1 MLAAIVALAF
11 GVGIVVPA
19 GAQGSVA
26 ARSSVGGARAHVSDY
41 VSTLVGTES
50 KRELSTGNTYPAV
63 ARPWGMNFWSPQT
76 GKMGDGWMY
85 TYTADKIVGFKQTHQ
100 PSPWINDYGQFC
112 IMPVTVSRSTVS
124 DPAASGAE
132 PGAAGMRADES
143 GAAVWRGAGPAF
155 KERDR
160 ASWFSHKSETAKPYL
175 YSVYLADY
183 NVFAEVSA
191 AQRGAMLRFAFP
203 EEKLSY
209 IVVDALDE
217 GSAVSIDREHNR
229 ITGYSTKNDGSV
241 PENFK
246 DWFVIES
253 DTPFEYVATVTDST
267 LAEGSLTAAGEHTY
281 ALVGFKTVK
290 GQKVTLRVAS
300 SFISVEQA
308 MLNLRE
314 VQGKSFEALVAEG
327 RQVWDDVLGRIQ
339 VEDLELTGK
348 GAAGGSNGASG
359 LARSGGKKAE
369 AMTGAA
375 GAGAGG
381 SKGSVAGAAG
391 DDLTAAEEAATVD
404 NLRTFYSC
412 LYRATLFPRDLS
424 EINEKGE
431 RVHYSPYNGTICS
444 GYLFTDTG
452 FWDTF
457 RSLFPLLNLV
467 YPEMSEKMQEGL
479 VNTYIESGFLPEWA
493 SPGHRGCMVGNN
505 SCSVVADAYLT
516 GRRGYDIEK
525 LWEAVV
531 HGTSA
536 VNLTVSSCGRLGW
549 EQYNKLGYIPYNV
562 GINESAAR
570 TLEYAYDDWCIYQ
583 LGKALGKPSSE
594 IEVYAKRALNYRNL
608 FDSST
613 GLMRGRNA
621 DGTFQSPFNPL
632 KWGDAFTEGNSLQ
645 YTWSVFHDP
654 AGLMKL
660 MGGRERFVE
669 KLDSMFTIAPDYDA
683 SYYGGIIHEIRE
695 MQVMNMGNY
704 AHGNQPVQHMIYLYD
719 WAGEPWKAQFRV
731 RDVMR
736 KLYSAAPDG
745 YCGDEDNGQTSA
757 WYVFSALGFYPVC
770 PGSGQYAIGSPLFR
784 KVSVALPGGKRLE
797 IRAEGNS
804 PAALYI
810 ESLKVNAKPWS
821 HNFLNYSDLAAG
833 ARIEFR
839 MSTEPNLQRGTAAG
853 DRPYSFSD

>member
-11 GVGIVVPA
+11 GAVFAAPT
-19 GAQGSVA
+19 GAQEQGSVA
-26 ARSSVGGARAHVSDY
+26 KQTIAAGACAHVSDY

-124 DPAASGAE
+124 GPAASGVRSEAE
-132 PGAAGMRADES
+132 M
-143 GAAVWRGAGPAF
+143 GAGDSVNAGLRGSGLAF

-183 NVFAEVSA
+183 DVFAEVSA

-217 GSAVSIDREHNR
+217 GSAVNIDREHNR
-229 ITGYSTKNDGSV
+229 IIGYSTKNDGGV

-253 DTPFEYVATVTDST
+253 DTPFEYVATAKDST
-267 LAEGSLTAAGEHTY
+267 LAEGTLTAAGEHTY

-300 SFISVEQA
+300 SFISIEQA

-314 VQGKSFEALVAEG
+314 VEGKSFEALVAEG
-327 RQVWDDVLGRIQ
+327 RQAWDDVLGRIQ

-348 GAAGGSNGASG
+348 GAAGDP
-359 LARSGGKKAE
+359 
-369 AMTGAA
+369 
-375 GAGAGG
+375 
-381 SKGSVAGAAG
+381 KG
-391 DDLTAAEEAATVD
+391 TVD

-412 LYRATLFPRDLS
+412 LYRATLFPRDMS

-467 YPEMSEKMQEGL
+467 YPEMSERMQEGL
-479 VNTYIESGFLPEWA
+479 VNTYNESGFLPEWA
-493 SPGHRGCMVGNN
+493 SPGHRGCMAGGKKWYARVAGTYGKAGNAMTPKGVLEN
-505 SCSVVADAYLT
+505 SQFNTSNIDAKFGFKPAANQLL
-516 GRRGYDIEK
+516 K
-525 LWEAVV
+525 LQFQRNYSW
-531 HGTSA
+531 
-536 VNLTVSSCGRLGW
+536 
-549 EQYNKLGYIPYNV
+549 NV
-562 GINESAAR
+562 GIPGGSAFPGTATATYTGISR
-570 TLEYAYDDWCIYQ
+570 TL
-583 LGKALGKPSSE
+583 
-594 IEVYAKRALNYRNL
+594 
-608 FDSST
+608 F
-613 GLMRGRNA
+613 
-621 DGTFQSPFNPL
+621 
-632 KWGDAFTEGNSLQ
+632 
-645 YTWSVFHDP
+645 
-654 AGLMKL
+654 
-660 MGGRERFVE
+660 
-669 KLDSMFTIAPDYDA
+669 DA
-683 SYYGGIIHEIRE
+683 SYEISKITDKFSSLKFSYFHQDIQRNVMMLPNSETTVKLSTGMTQVTRPDSITPKASHITNGGQIQCTFNLSENNTLIAGIDVWNRRMSSTREKYITMSVYKPDGDLAKTNKLVRYETPLPTSTFTSAGIYVQDEAHLMDGRLTLTAGGRIDDIHERDGRDEERRPEPGGDGGI
-695 MQVMNMGNY
+695 
-704 AHGNQPVQHMIYLYD
+704 L
-719 WAGEPWKAQFRV
+719 
-731 RDVMR
+731 
-736 KLYSAAPDG
+736 
-745 YCGDEDNGQTSA
+745 
-757 WYVFSALGFYPVC
+757 
-770 PGSGQYAIGSPLFR
+770 
-784 KVSVALPGGKRLE
+784 
-797 IRAEGNS
+797 
-804 PAALYI
+804 
-810 ESLKVNAKPWS
+810 
-821 HNFLNYSDLAAG
+821 
-833 ARIEFR
+833 
-839 MSTEPNLQRGTAAG
+839 
-853 DRPYSFSD
+853 

>member
-11 GVGIVVPA
+11 GAVFAAPT
-19 GAQGSVA
+19 GAQEQGSVA
-26 ARSSVGGARAHVSDY
+26 KQTIAAGACAHVSDY

-124 DPAASGAE
+124 GPAASGVRSEAE
-132 PGAAGMRADES
+132 M
-143 GAAVWRGAGPAF
+143 GAGDSVNAGLRGSGLAF

-183 NVFAEVSA
+183 DVFAEVSA

-217 GSAVSIDREHNR
+217 GSAVNIDREHNR
-229 ITGYSTKNDGSV
+229 IIGYSTKNDGGV

-253 DTPFEYVATVTDST
+253 DTPFEYVATAKDST
-267 LAEGSLTAAGEHTY
+267 LAEGTLTAAGEHTY

-300 SFISVEQA
+300 SFISIEQA

-314 VQGKSFEALVAEG
+314 VEGKSFEALVAEG
-327 RQVWDDVLGRIQ
+327 RQAWDDVLGRIQ

-348 GAAGGSNGASG
+348 GAAGDP
-359 LARSGGKKAE
+359 
-369 AMTGAA
+369 
-375 GAGAGG
+375 
-381 SKGSVAGAAG
+381 KG
-391 DDLTAAEEAATVD
+391 TVD

-412 LYRATLFPRDLS
+412 LYRATLFPRDMS

-467 YPEMSEKMQEGL
+467 YPEMSERMQEGL
-479 VNTYIESGFLPEWA
+479 VNTYNESGFLPEWA

-531 HGTSA
+531 HGASA
-536 VNLTVSSCGRLGW
+536 VNPTVPSCGRLGW
-549 EQYNKLGYIPYNV
+549 EQYDKLGYVPYNI
-562 GINESAAR
+562 GISESAAR

-583 LGKALGKPSSE
+583 LGKALGKPSGE
-594 IEVYAKRALNYRNL
+594 IEVYARRAMNYRNL
-608 FDSST
+608 FDPST

-654 AGLMKL
+654 VGLMKL

-669 KLDSMFTIAPDYDA
+669 KLDSMFTVAPDYDA

-719 WAGEPWKAQFRV
+719 WAGEPWKAQFHV

-770 PGSGQYAIGSPLFR
+770 PGSGQYAVGSPLFR
-784 KVSVALPGGKRLE
+784 KVSVALPGGKKLE

-804 PAALYI
+804 PDAPYI
-810 ESLKVNAKPWS
+810 ESMKVNAKLWS
-821 HNFLNYSDLAAG
+821 RNYLNYSDLAAG
-833 ARIEFR
+833 ARMEFR
-839 MSTEPNLQRGTAAG
+839 MSAEPNLQRGTGAG